1 MTMQQEKE
9 VEEELPILEPYE
21 LEQSNDDAKS
31 MRCYKFNVSL
41 SKS

>member
-1 MTMQQEKE
+1 MTMTGEGGKE

-31 MRCYKFNVSL
+31 MRCYKFNVSPL
-41 SKS
+41 